1 MMLAKNYFNL
11 FSNGCKIAFLHGNL
25 DEEIYVEQPKG
36 FEVYGKMP
44 LICKLKKSLYGLKQ
58 SPKKWNKKFD
68 AFMRS

>member
-1 MMLAKNYFNL
+1 MLAKNYFNL